1 MSQINGIVLHIRE
14 EQADDFERGFQAHE
28 VPIWQRLGRDGDL
41 IYASLTRVAFG
52 PEKQPGIRHYL
63 VVAEF
68 RSMDGHTRHDA
79 DPAFETWNAMADAF
93 QPVEPLVFGGNSIA
107 RYPDAAESRP

>member
-14 EQADDFERGFQAHE
+14 DRADEFERGFLEHE
-28 VPIWQRLGRDGDL
+28 VPTWQRLGGDGEL

-52 PEKQPGIRHYL
+52 PDRRPGIRHYL

-68 RSMDGHTRHDA
+68 RSMDGHEKHDA
-79 DPAFETWNAMADAF
+79 DPAFEAWNAMADEF
-93 QPVEPLVFGGNSIA
+93 QPEQPLVFGGDSVA
-107 RYPDAAESRP
+107 RYPEPVE